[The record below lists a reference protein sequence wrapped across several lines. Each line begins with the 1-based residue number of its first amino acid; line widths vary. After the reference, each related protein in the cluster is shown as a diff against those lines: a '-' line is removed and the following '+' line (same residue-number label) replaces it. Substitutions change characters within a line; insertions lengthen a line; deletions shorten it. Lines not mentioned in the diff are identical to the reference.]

1 MEIQVRTDR
10 ALRGGHELATF
21 VGYEIV
27 AGLGACAIRVMS
39 ALVELTEDSPTAH
52 GPARLRCK
60 LEVRPHGHAPVVVS
74 RLASSGDA
82 AVRGA
87 VEDMRHVLERMFRR
101 IDGHTGPG

>member
-10 ALRGGHELATF
+10 ALAAGPELASF

-27 AGLGACAIRVMS
+27 AGLGACTARVVS
-39 ALVELTEDSPTAH
+39 AFVELTQDTSSVRRP
-52 GPARLRCK
+52 GVLCCQ

-74 RLASSGDA
+74 RFAGDGDA

-87 VEDMRHVLERMFRR
+87 VADMRHLLERMFRR
-101 IDGHTGPG
+101 IDGLAVRI

>member
-27 AGLGACAIRVMS
+27 AGLGACAARVIS
-39 ALVELTEDSPTAH
+39 ALVELTEDRATAQ
-52 GPARLRCK
+52 GPAGLRCQ

-74 RLASSGDA
+74 RMAADGDA

-101 IDGHTGPG
+101 IDGHTGPE